1 MSEEEA
7 INDGVIG
14 DSPKHDAVPDDNE
27 TAATPQISP
36 DEGSTSGALQHL
48 GNGRNG
54 SSSSSVTCGDDE
66 NPADYC
72 VGGYHPLHLGD
83 ILNHRYVVL
92 KKLGWGHFSI
102 VWLCFD
108 MTASVYCAVKV
119 CKSAENFAETAL
131 DEVSLLKRVA
141 KYESHALR
149 SRLVSLTDNFFASGP
164 NGTHH
169 CLVFEILGQNL
180 LCLIQRSNY
189 QGIPSYNVRQ
199 IARQVLEGLAYL
211 HTQCRII
218 HTDLKPENV
227 MLEANELNVRSKAAE
242 AANSYLEAHAKL
254 SPTRKLHGCAS
265 PRGEAMESDQEKKLT
280 KTAKKR
286 LRGQIKRIVSFFESH
301 RRWLRQRAVEDLLQL
316 AGRSLLSPSTAGLGV
331 TGQLP
336 FMPFTFDG
344 LTILTEY
351 DIFHLERF
359 KHLEQMT
366 NPPAYAMKCFLLEC
380 ESFDKNEPIDTKS
393 LKKRAGSRLK
403 GGGIMLPRDELA
415 AMKRSLAGG
424 SEMLK
429 LLHSS
434 PEDFMRAVQ
443 EKVQECDRAA
453 AAAQPKVCPK
463 MNRKCKMADAR
474 KKVTGESPTVNLPD
488 RNIVLRRDPAL
499 FPCKLNA
506 KLADMGNAC
515 WFEKHY
521 TDDIQTRE
529 YRAVEVILG
538 AGYNESADI
547 WSAACLFWELAT
559 GDYLFELG
567 KKTGTISCDDM
578 HIASII
584 ETCGPIPQY
593 LIHRGEFARQILKP
607 NGELL
612 HIKELNKRNLVSVL
626 IETYNWSE
634 SEAFEFVAF
643 LKPMLDPDP
652 RRRLSATSA
661 LNNNWLVLT

>member
-7 INDGVIG
+7 INDIVSG
-14 DSPKHDAVPDDNE
+14 DSPKHNAVPDHNE
-27 TAATPQISP
+27 TAATPQINP
-36 DEGSTSGALQHL
+36 DEESTSGSLQHL

-54 SSSSSVTCGDDE
+54 SSSSSVTCGEDE

-72 VGGYHPLHLGD
+72 MGGYHPLHLGD

-108 MTASVYCAVKV
+108 MTSRVYCAVKV
-119 CKSAENFAETAL
+119 CKSAEKFAATAL

-149 SRLVSLTDNFFASGP
+149 SRLVSLTDNFFVIGP

-211 HTQCRII
+211 HTQCHII

-227 MLEANELNVRSKAAE
+227 MLEPNELNVRSKAAE
-242 AANSYLEAHAKL
+242 AANTYLEAHAKL

-265 PRGEAMESDQEKKLT
+265 PSGDAVESDQEKKLT

-286 LRGQIKRIVSFFESH
+286 RRGQIKRIVSFFESH

-316 AGRSLLSPSTAGLGV
+316 ASRSLLSPSTAGLGV
-331 TGQLP
+331 TEQLP

-359 KHLEQMT
+359 KNLEQIT

-380 ESFDKNEPIDTKS
+380 ESFDNNQPIDTKS
-393 LKKRAGSRLK
+393 LKKRSSSD
-403 GGGIMLPRDELA
+403 IMLPSDEIA
-415 AMKRSLAGG
+415 AMKSSLARG

-434 PEDFMRAVQ
+434 PENFMRAVQ

-453 AAAQPKVCPK
+453 EAAQPKVWPK
-463 MNRKCKMADAR
+463 INRKWKIGDAR
-474 KKVTGESPTVNLPD
+474 KKVIGESPTVNLPD
-488 RNIVLRRDPAL
+488 RNIVLRPDPAL
-499 FPCKLNA
+499 FPCELNT

-515 WFEKHY
+515 RFDKHY
-521 TDDIQTRE
+521 TDNIQTRE
-529 YRAVEVILG
+529 YRAVEVILR

-547 WSAACLFWELAT
+547 WSAACMFWELAT

-593 LIHRGEFARQILKP
+593 LIYDGENAQKIFKP
-607 NGELL
+607 NGELI

-652 RRRLSATSA
+652 RSRVSATSA
-661 LNNNWLVLT
+661 LTSNWLVLNYC